1 MGFQSMTT
9 SIENECFL
17 YMYNIAYFVPGC
29 KICMRLRKFSTR
41 TVLFGLRCSAEI
53 NNEKVIIGFL
63 LVLLYL
69 ILFMAAPTPPHTQ
82 TEHTMKKKSGS
93 ALCFTSDGNNYALQK
108 IFLSIF
114 ETEVLFNCLK
124 KSHIFLFKSN
134 YFKYIIIKK
143 CGS

>member
-1 MGFQSMTT
+1 MYTIRNFIFDLNVWNISRSVVGENLSQFLVLLSLYLLWIKIVGFQSMTT

-93 ALCFTSDGNNYALQK
+93 ALCFTSDGNN
-108 IFLSIF
+108 
-114 ETEVLFNCLK
+114 
-124 KSHIFLFKSN
+124 
-134 YFKYIIIKK
+134 
-143 CGS
+143 